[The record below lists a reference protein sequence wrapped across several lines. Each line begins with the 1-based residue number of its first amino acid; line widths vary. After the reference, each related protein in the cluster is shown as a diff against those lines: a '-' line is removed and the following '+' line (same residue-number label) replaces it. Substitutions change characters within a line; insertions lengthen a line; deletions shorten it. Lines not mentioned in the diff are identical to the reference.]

1 MSIKAISLGA
11 LSMIGASFV
20 IGLIIGITA
29 GIGGTNITWF
39 LIQHPSTIYVINI
52 ISGFIGGLVT
62 FKLSKERVFANLIAM
77 SSIVFLIS
85 LLINYIQ
92 AHSQGV
98 SVKSAFGPLIIGCL
112 APFIFLFFKK
122 HETEST
128 VLKSPK
134 IKEVEYKPTILN
146 YSRNEFHK

>member
-20 IGLIIGITA
+20 FGFLIGLTL
-29 GIGGTNITWF
+29 GIGGTDITWF
-39 LIQHPSTIYVINI
+39 LIQHPSTIYVINV
-52 ISGFIGGLVT
+52 ISGFVGGLVT

-92 AHSQGV
+92 AQSQGL

-112 APFIFLFFKK
+112 APFVFLFFKK
-122 HETEST
+122 H
-128 VLKSPK
+128 
-134 IKEVEYKPTILN
+134 
-146 YSRNEFHK
+146 